1 MSHPSTGGS
10 RVAAPPQ
17 REGHGPA
24 SGGDA
29 SALPAGSGRRG
40 RTAWRQRF
48 EITVLTGPALIVF
61 LGFVIAPVIVAAYC
75 GFFNWNGY
83 GPLVKSVGFDN
94 YIAVLKDKNFYEALG
109 HNIFIVVMSLL
120 CQGPLAL
127 LVALLLNKKMK
138 GRSALRVLLFV
149 PYVISEAIIGVGWRL
164 ILGTGQTGG
173 ALNALL
179 DNIGLGWLQHYWL
192 DNGSAIWVLLG
203 ICTWKYL
210 GYAIILFLAG
220 MQGIP
225 EELSEAAAIDGAS
238 YWKTQWHI
246 TLPLLGPTLRIWAF
260 LSIIGSLQLFDLVY
274 VIWGKAA
281 QFTGVSTMAS
291 YMVQSGRDMGRW
303 GYGNAVAV
311 VMFLISLVI
320 ALAYQRF
327 VLRRDTEGSLTE
339 GR

>member
-1 MSHPSTGGS
+1 MSHPLTTAPT
-10 RVAAPPQ
+10 AAP
-17 REGHGPA
+17 EDHGR
-24 SGGDA
+24 SGGGVVRGA
-29 SALPAGSGRRG
+29 PTGRRPDG
-40 RTAWRQRF
+40 RRRWRQPL
-48 EITVLTGPALIVF
+48 EIAVLAGPALIVF
-61 LGFVIAPVIVAAYC
+61 LGFVIAPVVVAAYC
-75 GFFNWNGY
+75 GFFNWNGT
-83 GPLVKSVGFDN
+83 GPMTRFVAFSN
-94 YIAVLKDKNFYEALG
+94 YLEVLKDSRFYQALW
-109 HNIFIVVMSLL
+109 HNIVIVVLSLA

-127 LVALLLNKKMK
+127 LVALLINRKMK
-138 GRSALRVLLFV
+138 GRSLLRVLLFV

-179 DNIGLGWLQHYWL
+179 DGLGLGALQHYWL
-192 DNGSAIWVLLG
+192 NKGSAIWVLLG

-220 MQGIP
+220 LQGVP

-238 YWKTQWHI
+238 YWRTQWHI

-281 QFTGVSTMAS
+281 ANTGVSTMAT
-291 YMVQSGRDMGRW
+291 YMVQTGRDSNRW

-320 ALAYQRF
+320 ALLYQRF
-327 VLRRDTEGSLTE
+327 VLRRDTEGALTE